1 LFFESLARME
11 SQHAQPI
18 SSVGYQ
24 TSHRQ
29 RGRAYLLLVMMYKLR
44 NSILFLMVVA
54 GLCAVAPNGLAQSSD
69 QGLPTPVLN
78 NEINGRIKPLDL
90 GDARL
95 TRHFYAFEASPGD
108 LLITIDS
115 KNLNGDIDIF
125 TAVTFRPLMK
135 TSVYA
140 SSQTP
145 EVTKGIY
152 LRTHQIL
159 ILRVEARP
167 PGDEPGTYHVRFGG
181 TFERFSGGI
190 PVAEASSAESEET
203 TEKSG
208 ANRLT
213 SAGATIPRP
222 PSESVETAEAKP
234 SPSPTPENVAEKPA
248 EEAEAARKTTAT
260 SRRTTS
266 RPPPRRGSRP
276 APKQTNSPKKTETAA
291 RIEPPKPETETAKT
305 ETEKP
310 SEEKP
315 AVTEKP
321 AETATPPAKTKT
333 QESLPAARL
342 IIEEKD
348 GTRID
353 RPMSTVRRVTIE
365 GNAIVI
371 ILKTGK
377 IERIAMADV
386 ARMSIEPQ

>member
-1 LFFESLARME
+1 
-11 SQHAQPI
+11 
-18 SSVGYQ
+18 
-24 TSHRQ
+24 
-29 RGRAYLLLVMMYKLR
+29 MYKLR
-44 NSILFLMVVA
+44 NSILFLMVIA
-54 GLCAVAPNGLAQSSD
+54 GLCAVAPNALAQSSE
-69 QGLPTPVLN
+69 QSLPTPVLN
-78 NEINGRIKPLDL
+78 NEITGRIKPLDL
-90 GDARL
+90 GDPRA
-95 TRHFYAFEASPGD
+95 TRHFYAFEGSPGD

-115 KNLNGDIDIF
+115 KNLNGDIDVF
-125 TAVTFRPLMK
+125 TSVTFRPLMK
-135 TSVYA
+135 TTVYA
-140 SSQTP
+140 SSQSP

-159 ILRVEARP
+159 ILRVEARTP
-167 PGDEPGTYHVRFGG
+167 SDDPGTYHIRFGG

-203 TEKSG
+203 TGKSS
-208 ANRLT
+208 ANLL
-213 SAGATIPRP
+213 SSVGATIPRP

-234 SPSPTPENVAEKPA
+234 SPSPTPETAAEKPA
-248 EEAEAARKTTAT
+248 EETEAAKKTTAST
-260 SRRTTS
+260 SRRTTT
-266 RPPPRRGSRP
+266 RPPPRRSSRP
-276 APKQTNSPKKTETAA
+276 ASKPATSTKKTEPA
-291 RIEPPKPETETAKT
+291 RIEPPSKTETETAKT

-321 AETATPPAKTKT
+321 AETASSAAKSKT
-333 QESLPAARL
+333 QEAFPAARL

>member
-1 LFFESLARME
+1 ME

-18 SSVGYQ
+18 SVVGYQ
-24 TSHRQ
+24 TSHGQQDRTC
-29 RGRAYLLLVMMYKLR
+29 LLLVKMYKLR
-44 NSILFLMVVA
+44 NSILFLMVMA
-54 GLCAVAPNGLAQSSD
+54 GLCAVGPNSLAQSSD

-90 GDARL
+90 GDPRA
-95 TRHFYAFEASPGD
+95 TRHFYAFEGSPGD

-115 KNLNGDIDIF
+115 KNLNGDIDVF

-135 TSVYA
+135 TTVYA
-140 SSQTP
+140 SSQSG

-152 LRTHQIL
+152 LRTHQIM
-159 ILRVEARP
+159 ILRVEARTP
-167 PGDEPGTYHVRFGG
+167 SDEPGTYHIRFGG

-213 SAGATIPRP
+213 SVGATIPRP
-222 PSESVETAEAKP
+222 PSVSVETAEAKP
-234 SPSPTPENVAEKPA
+234 SPSPTPETVAEKPA
-248 EEAEAARKTTAT
+248 EETEAKKTTTST
-260 SRRTTS
+260 SRRTNS
-266 RPPPRRGSRP
+266 RPPPRRSTRP
-276 APKQTNSPKKTETAA
+276 ASKPATSTKKTETA
-291 RIEPPKPETETAKT
+291 RIEPPPKTESETAKP

-315 AVTEKP
+315 PVTEKP
-321 AETATPPAKTKT
+321 AETAASPAKTKT
-333 QESLPAARL
+333 QEAFPAARL

-365 GNAIVI
+365 GNVIVI

-386 ARMSIEPQ
+386 ARMAIEPQ

>member
-1 LFFESLARME
+1 
-11 SQHAQPI
+11 
-18 SSVGYQ
+18 
-24 TSHRQ
+24 
-29 RGRAYLLLVMMYKLR
+29 MMYKLR
-44 NSILFLMVVA
+44 DSILFLMVIA
-54 GLCAVAPNGLAQSSD
+54 GLCAFAPNSLAQSSD
-69 QGLPTPVLN
+69 QGLPTPVLS
-78 NEINGRIKPLDL
+78 NEINGKIKPLDL
-90 GDARL
+90 GDPRA
-95 TRHFYAFEASPGD
+95 TRHFYAFEGSPGD

-115 KNLNGDIDIF
+115 KNLNGDIDVF
-125 TAVTFRPLMK
+125 TAETFRPLMK
-135 TSVYA
+135 TTVYA
-140 SSQTP
+140 SSQSP

-159 ILRVEARP
+159 ILRVEART

-181 TFERFSGGI
+181 SFGRFSGGI
-190 PVAEASSAESEET
+190 PVAEASSADSEET
-203 TEKSG
+203 TEKTG

-222 PSESVETAEAKP
+222 PSESVETAEPKP
-234 SPSPTPENVAEKPA
+234 SPSPENVAEKPA
-248 EEAEAARKTTAT
+248 EETEAAKKTTAST

-266 RPPPRRGSRP
+266 RPPPRRGTRP
-276 APKQTNSPKKTETAA
+276 APKQTSSTKKTETAA
-291 RIEPPKPETETAKT
+291 RIEPPKTETEAAKT

-321 AETATPPAKTKT
+321 AETATSSAKTKT
-333 QESLPAARL
+333 QEALPAARL

-377 IERIAMADV
+377 IERVAMADV

>member
-1 LFFESLARME
+1 MK
-11 SQHAQPI
+11 
-18 SSVGYQ
+18 
-24 TSHRQ
+24 
-29 RGRAYLLLVMMYKLR
+29 YKLR
-44 NSILFLMVVA
+44 NSIFFLMVIA
-54 GLCAVAPNGLAQSSD
+54 GLCAVAPNGRAQSSD
-69 QGLPTPVLN
+69 PTLPTPVLN
-78 NEINGRIKPLDL
+78 NEITGKIKPLDL
-90 GDARL
+90 GDPRL
-95 TRHFYAFEASPGD
+95 TRHFYAFEGSPGD

-115 KNLNGDIDIF
+115 KNLNGDIDVF

-135 TSVYA
+135 TTVYA
-140 SSQTP
+140 SSQSP
-145 EVTKGIY
+145 EVAKGIY

-159 ILRVEARP
+159 ILRVEART
-167 PGDEPGTYHVRFGG
+167 PGDEPGSYHVRFGG

-208 ANRLT
+208 ANRL
-213 SAGATIPRP
+213 SSVGATIPRP
-222 PSESVETAEAKP
+222 PSESVATAEAKP
-234 SPSPTPENVAEKPA
+234 SPSPSPENIAEKPA
-248 EEAEAARKTTAT
+248 VETEAARKTTAST

-266 RPPPRRGSRP
+266 RPPPRRGTRP
-276 APKQTNSPKKTETAA
+276 APKPTSSTTKTETG
-291 RIEPPKPETETAKT
+291 RIEPPKTETETAKT

-315 AVTEKP
+315 AVAEKP
-321 AETATPPAKTKT
+321 AETAASSAKTKT
-333 QESLPAARL
+333 QASLPAARL
-342 IIEEKD
+342 IIEQKD

-386 ARMSIEPQ
+386 ARMAIEPQ

>member
-1 LFFESLARME
+1 ME

-18 SSVGYQ
+18 SLVGYQ
-24 TSHRQ
+24 TSHWEQ
-29 RGRAYLLLVMMYKLR
+29 SSTYLLLVIMHKLR
-44 NSILFLMVVA
+44 NSILFLMVIA
-54 GLCAVAPNGLAQSSD
+54 GLCAVAPKGRAQSSE
-69 QGLPTPVLN
+69 QSLPTPVLN
-78 NEINGRIKPLDL
+78 NEITGKIKSLDL
-90 GDARL
+90 GDSRL
-95 TRHFYAFEASPGD
+95 TRHFYAFEGTPGD

-115 KNLNGDIDIF
+115 KNLNGDIDVF

-135 TSVYA
+135 TTIYA

-152 LRTHQIL
+152 LRTRQIL
-159 ILRVEARP
+159 ILRVEARTP
-167 PGDEPGTYHVRFGG
+167 SDDPGTYHVRFGG

-203 TEKSG
+203 TGKSG
-208 ANRLT
+208 ANVL
-213 SAGATIPRP
+213 SSVGATIPRP

-234 SPSPTPENVAEKPA
+234 SPSPSPENVAEKPA
-248 EEAEAARKTTAT
+248 EETEAAKKTTAST
-260 SRRTTS
+260 SRRTT
-266 RPPPRRGSRP
+266 RPPPRRSSRP
-276 APKQTNSPKKTETAA
+276 APKPSTSTKKTEPA
-291 RIEPPKPETETAKT
+291 RIEPPKTEGETAKT

-321 AETATPPAKTKT
+321 VETATSSEKTKT
-333 QESLPAARL
+333 QEALPAARL

-371 ILKTGK
+371 IPKNGK

-386 ARMSIEPQ
+386 ARMAIEPQ

>member
-1 LFFESLARME
+1 ME

-18 SSVGYQ
+18 SALGYQ
-24 TSHRQ
+24 TSHGQQDRTC
-29 RGRAYLLLVMMYKLR
+29 LLLVKMYKLR
-44 NSILFLMVVA
+44 NSILFLMVIA
-54 GLCAVAPNGLAQSSD
+54 GLCAVAPNGRAQSSD
-69 QGLPTPVLN
+69 QSLPTPILN

-90 GDARL
+90 GDPRA
-95 TRHFYAFEASPGD
+95 TRHFYAFEGSPGD

-115 KNLNGDIDIF
+115 KNLNGDIDVF

-135 TSVYA
+135 TTVYA
-140 SSQTP
+140 SSQSG

-152 LRTHQIL
+152 LRTHQIM
-159 ILRVEARP
+159 ILRVEARTP
-167 PGDEPGTYHVRFGG
+167 SDEPGTYHIRFGG

-190 PVAEASSAESEET
+190 AVAEASSAESEET

-208 ANRLT
+208 ANRL
-213 SAGATIPRP
+213 SSVGATIPRP
-222 PSESVETAEAKP
+222 PSVSVETAEAKP
-234 SPSPTPENVAEKPA
+234 SPSPTPETVAEKPA
-248 EEAEAARKTTAT
+248 EETEAKKTTAST
-260 SRRTTS
+260 SRRTNS
-266 RPPPRRGSRP
+266 RPPPRRSTRP
-276 APKQTNSPKKTETAA
+276 ASKPATSTKKTETA
-291 RIEPPKPETETAKT
+291 RIEPPPKTETETAKT

-315 AVTEKP
+315 TVTEKP
-321 AETATPPAKTKT
+321 AETASSSAKTKT
-333 QESLPAARL
+333 QEALPAARL

>member
-1 LFFESLARME
+1 
-11 SQHAQPI
+11 
-18 SSVGYQ
+18 
-24 TSHRQ
+24 
-29 RGRAYLLLVMMYKLR
+29 LLLVKMYKLR
-44 NSILFLMVVA
+44 NSILFLMVMA
-54 GLCAVAPNGLAQSSD
+54 GLCAVGPNSLAQSSD

-90 GDARL
+90 GDPRA
-95 TRHFYAFEASPGD
+95 TRHFYAFEGSPGD

-115 KNLNGDIDIF
+115 KNLNGDIDVF
-125 TAVTFRPLMK
+125 TAETFRPLMK
-135 TSVYA
+135 TTVYA
-140 SSQTP
+140 SSQSP

-181 TFERFSGGI
+181 TFGRFSGGI
-190 PVAEASSAESEET
+190 PVAEASTVESEET

-234 SPSPTPENVAEKPA
+234 SPSPSPESVPEKPV
-248 EEAEAARKTTAT
+248 EETAAAKKTTAST

-266 RPPPRRGSRP
+266 RPPPRRASRP
-276 APKQTNSPKKTETAA
+276 ASKPTTSTKKTETAA
-291 RIEPPKPETETAKT
+291 RIEPPKTETETAKT

-315 AVTEKP
+315 TVTEKP
-321 AETATPPAKTKT
+321 AETASSSAKTKT
-333 QESLPAARL
+333 QEALPAARL

>member
-1 LFFESLARME
+1 
-11 SQHAQPI
+11 
-18 SSVGYQ
+18 
-24 TSHRQ
+24 
-29 RGRAYLLLVMMYKLR
+29 MYKFR
-44 NSILFLMVVA
+44 NSILFLMVIT
-54 GLCAVAPNGLAQSSD
+54 GFCAVAPNGQGQSSD
-69 QGLPTPVLN
+69 QGLPTPILN
-78 NEINGRIKPLDL
+78 NEINGKIKPLDL
-90 GDARL
+90 GDPRA
-95 TRHFYAFEASPGD
+95 TRHFYAFEGSPGD

-115 KNLNGDIDIF
+115 KNLNGDIDVF

-135 TSVYA
+135 TTVYA
-140 SSQTP
+140 SSQSG

-152 LRTHQIL
+152 LRTHQIM
-159 ILRVEARP
+159 ILRVEART
-167 PGDEPGTYHVRFGG
+167 PGDELGTYHIRFGG

-190 PVAEASSAESEET
+190 PVAEATSAESEET

-213 SAGATIPRP
+213 SVGATIPRP

-234 SPSPTPENVAEKPA
+234 SPSPTPESVAEKPA
-248 EEAEAARKTTAT
+248 EETEAAKKTTAST

-266 RPPPRRGSRP
+266 RPPPRRSTRP
-276 APKQTNSPKKTETAA
+276 ASKPTSSAKKTETA
-291 RIEPPKPETETAKT
+291 RIEPPPKTETETAKS

-321 AETATPPAKTKT
+321 AEPASPSAKTRT
-333 QESLPAARL
+333 QEAFPAARL

-365 GNAIVI
+365 GNVIVI

-377 IERIAMADV
+377 IERVAMADV

>member
-1 LFFESLARME
+1 ME
-11 SQHAQPI
+11 SQHAHTI

-24 TSHRQ
+24 TSHWQQSRT
-29 RGRAYLLLVMMYKLR
+29 YLLLVMIYKLR
-44 NSILFLMVVA
+44 NSILFLMVIA
-54 GLCAVAPNGLAQSSD
+54 GLCAVAPNARAQSSD
-69 QGLPTPVLN
+69 QSLPTPVLN
-78 NEINGRIKPLDL
+78 NEINGKIKPLDL
-90 GDARL
+90 GDPRA
-95 TRHFYAFEASPGD
+95 TRHFYAFEGSPGD

-115 KNLNGDIDIF
+115 KNLNGDIDVF

-135 TSVYA
+135 TTVYA
-140 SSQTP
+140 SAQTP
-145 EVTKGIY
+145 EVAKGIY

-159 ILRVEARP
+159 ILRVEART
-167 PGDEPGTYHVRFGG
+167 PGDEPGTYHIRFGG

-190 PVAEASSAESEET
+190 PVAESSNSESEET

-208 ANRLT
+208 ANRL
-213 SAGATIPRP
+213 SSVGATIPRP

-234 SPSPTPENVAEKPA
+234 SPSPSPENIAEKPA
-248 EEAEAARKTTAT
+248 IEPEAAKKTTAST

-266 RPPPRRGSRP
+266 RPPPRRGTRP
-276 APKQTNSPKKTETAA
+276 ASKPATSTKKTETA
-291 RIEPPKPETETAKT
+291 RIEPPKTETETAKT

-321 AETATPPAKTKT
+321 AETATSSAKTKT
-333 QESLPAARL
+333 QEGLPAARL

>member
-1 LFFESLARME
+1 
-11 SQHAQPI
+11 
-18 SSVGYQ
+18 
-24 TSHRQ
+24 
-29 RGRAYLLLVMMYKLR
+29 
-44 NSILFLMVVA
+44 
-54 GLCAVAPNGLAQSSD
+54 
-69 QGLPTPVLN
+69 
-78 NEINGRIKPLDL
+78 
-90 GDARL
+90 
-95 TRHFYAFEASPGD
+95 
-108 LLITIDS
+108 LLIKIDS
-115 KNLNGDIDIF
+115 KNLNGDIDVF

-135 TSVYA
+135 TTVYA
-140 SSQTP
+140 SAQTP
-145 EVTKGIY
+145 EVAKGIY

-159 ILRVEARP
+159 ILRVEART
-167 PGDEPGTYHVRFGG
+167 PGDEPGTYHIRFGG

-190 PVAEASSAESEET
+190 PVAETSNSESEET

-208 ANRLT
+208 ANRL
-213 SAGATIPRP
+213 SSVGATIPRP

-234 SPSPTPENVAEKPA
+234 SPSPSPENIAEKPA
-248 EEAEAARKTTAT
+248 IEPEAAKKTTAST

-266 RPPPRRGSRP
+266 RPPPRRATRP
-276 APKQTNSPKKTETAA
+276 APKPTTSTTKTETA
-291 RIEPPKPETETAKT
+291 RIEPPKTETETAKT

-321 AETATPPAKTKT
+321 AETATSSPKTKT
-333 QESLPAARL
+333 QEGLPAARL